1 MAHFHGPPLA
11 QPPVLAAVAE
21 CRAPGCVGVD
31 SKSTASRQRQRE
43 HQHHQHLR
51 QRSQRAKCT
60 GALLS
65 TSLALLHSRRRCF
78 QDRSRKRRPFRTCVA
93 AAQYGDEFVGDAVD
107 TELADSL
114 RQRTLE
120 SLDLDFVLEKLQA
133 LCYTQMAAEMAI
145 DPEALMANSA
155 EEARALYA
163 TVLELTQLED
173 ADLDLEE
180 KLDILD
186 EVEQCTRGAVLETP
200 SLCKISRSIE
210 ALLRLRNGLE
220 AASVRGVHIPSLM
233 ALCQE
238 IELPDKLLDAIL
250 EAFDEEQE
258 LSLKKFPELAQL
270 RQRVKDLE
278 DSCTRVMS
286 EVTTS
291 GKYSAYLA
299 QEGYM
304 QFGSYYVLLV
314 KPRHAEKVGRIFD
327 ATRSGRNVYVEPNEV
342 VELTDELLESQKELK
357 LLVRRIL
364 GTMSLALSHSAK
376 DIRRCLEAA
385 ARIDLARARL
395 FLGEDME
402 GEVPNVG
409 DDGIIEVKQA
419 RNPCLI
425 LRGGKRVVGYRLELG
440 KSSQGL
446 LLTGPNAGGKTVVLK
461 TLGLLALL
469 ARCGIPVP
477 AGESP
482 RVDFFEVVLADV
494 GDMQTI
500 VDDLSTYSAH
510 LVASRIMLSSVQHVG
525 PRAMVLVDEA
535 GTGTDPQQGAAL
547 ARAMLEAFL
556 ESGARVVA
564 TTHCAQLKN
573 WATEDERT
581 MTAAMEY
588 RSGRPTY
595 RLATNTVGE
604 SHAMETAERL
614 GLPAPLV
621 ARAVELLGDDQ
632 RQLLALQRKAADA
645 EKDFESA
652 RVDAEQREAAA
663 STAIRE
669 AETKASELS
678 RREQEVA
685 EMEAKL
691 QARTVAL
698 QRQMQ
703 AELQAQIAVKEKQ
716 FQDVVQRLKL
726 ETQKLGS
733 RFRIVGDVLEDLK
746 VEVDQEAEAKYQAQ
760 SHLQPAVPGAM
771 AAREILRP
779 GDWVVVLAKPPWH
792 GLKGQVERIHLA
804 NGAAPR
810 VSVRLGANGK
820 VKEFLKTELGRTSKP
835 EGARKIPKPKGEAA
849 APTRDYS
856 AMAF

>member
-1 MAHFHGPPLA
+1 M
-11 QPPVLAAVAE
+11 
-21 CRAPGCVGVD
+21 
-31 SKSTASRQRQRE
+31 
-43 HQHHQHLR
+43 
-51 QRSQRAKCT
+51 
-60 GALLS
+60 
-65 TSLALLHSRRRCF
+65 
-78 QDRSRKRRPFRTCVA
+78 
-93 AAQYGDEFVGDAVD
+93 
-107 TELADSL
+107 
-114 RQRTLE
+114 
-120 SLDLDFVLEKLQA
+120 
-133 LCYTQMAAEMAI
+133 
-145 DPEALMANSA
+145 
-155 EEARALYA
+155 
-163 TVLELTQLED
+163 
-173 ADLDLEE
+173 
-180 KLDILD
+180 
-186 EVEQCTRGAVLETP
+186 
-200 SLCKISRSIE
+200 
-210 ALLRLRNGLE
+210 
-220 AASVRGVHIPSLM
+220 
-233 ALCQE
+233 
-238 IELPDKLLDAIL
+238 
-250 EAFDEEQE
+250 
-258 LSLKKFPELAQL
+258 
-270 RQRVKDLE
+270 
-278 DSCTRVMS
+278 
-286 EVTTS
+286 
-291 GKYSAYLA
+291 
-299 QEGYM
+299 
-304 QFGSYYVLLV
+304 
-314 KPRHAEKVGRIFD
+314 
-327 ATRSGRNVYVEPNEV
+327 YVEPNEV
-342 VELTDELLESQKELK
+342 VALTDELLEGQKELK

-364 GTMSLALSHSAK
+364 GTMSLALSHAAK

-385 ARIDLARARL
+385 ARIDLARAKL

-510 LVASRIMLSSVQHVG
+510 LVASRIMLSSVRDAG

-564 TTHCAQLKN
+564 TTHCVQLKN

-621 ARAVELLGDDQ
+621 ARAVQLLGDDQ

-652 RVDAEQREAAA
+652 RMDAEQREAAA

-669 AETKASELS
+669 AETKAAELS

-760 SHLQPAVPGAM
+760 NHLQPAVPGAM
-771 AAREILRP
+771 AAREILSP